1 MSVKEMVLEE
11 IQALNEEKL
20 QMVAEFVAFLRFR
33 DRLEMAPVI
42 DEAKIAALYAEFADE
57 DRALA
62 EEGIAD
68 YAAKLEREDV
78 Q

>member
-11 IQALNEEKL
+11 IETLNEEKL
-20 QMVAEFVAFLRFR
+20 QRVAEFVAFLRFR
-33 DRLEMAPVI
+33 DRLELAPVI

-57 DRALA
+57 DLALA
-62 EEGIAD
+62 EEGIED
-68 YAAKLEREDV
+68 YTAKLEREDV